1 MLRRNL
7 LCVKLINIVLFM
19 LDDPSRAI
27 LRHLQNDPSL
37 TVPELATAAGLTIG
51 KTTRR
56 LERMQEDGVIKG
68 QVAVIN
74 WAALGFAVQVSL
86 RVTLDKTQPRA
97 FDEFLAA
104 ARKVDEVIALQTF
117 LGRVDVRL
125 SLLAR
130 DLPHYQQLYRA
141 EILTLPHIAD
151 IEALM
156 TVASVKSDP
165 VLPL

>member
-1 MLRRNL
+1 
-7 LCVKLINIVLFM
+7 
-19 LDDPSRAI
+19 
-27 LRHLQNDPSL
+27 
-37 TVPELATAAGLTIG
+37 
-51 KTTRR
+51 
-56 LERMQEDGVIKG
+56 
-68 QVAVIN
+68 
-74 WAALGFAVQVSL
+74 
-86 RVTLDKTQPRA
+86 
-97 FDEFLAA
+97 
-104 ARKVDEVIALQTF
+104 VDEVIALQTF